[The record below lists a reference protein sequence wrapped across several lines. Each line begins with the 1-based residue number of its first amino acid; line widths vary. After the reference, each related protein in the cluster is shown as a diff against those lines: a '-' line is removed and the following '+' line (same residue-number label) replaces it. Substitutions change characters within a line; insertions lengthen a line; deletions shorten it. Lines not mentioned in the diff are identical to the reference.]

1 MSKITIEDK
10 RFDLKDVKSLYPAVL
25 VKTGYDDVETTEM
38 SLQWIDIEAKGRV
51 EITGYGIFV
60 VISDTEKHSFLYDS
74 RAELDEAIEALA
86 EQLKQG

>member
-10 RFDLKDVKSLYPAVL
+10 TFDLEDVKSLYPAVL

-60 VISDTEKHSFLYDS
+60 VISDTEKHSFLYES
-74 RAELDEAIEALA
+74 RAELDEAIKELA
-86 EQLKQG
+86 EQLK